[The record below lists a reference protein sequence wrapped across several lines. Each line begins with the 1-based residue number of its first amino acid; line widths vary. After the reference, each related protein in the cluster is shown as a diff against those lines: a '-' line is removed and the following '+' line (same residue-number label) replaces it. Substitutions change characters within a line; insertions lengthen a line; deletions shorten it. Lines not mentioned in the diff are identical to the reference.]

1 MEKNL
6 PERRLFMNDRPAIHW
21 LAGGILLAAVLLFTV
36 ATVKPIGV
44 STQYVC
50 AAGGIAELASPGAI
64 SRNTYFQKEKVGFG
78 YAEMLVLAIPLGGFL
93 AALATRRWKLRAVP
107 EPWRTAFGS
116 SRPLRFA
123 AAFLGGFLLLF
134 GARLA
139 GGCTSGH
146 ILSGVSQLAISS
158 ILFFLA
164 AFGSALVF
172 ARALYPIKEARS

>member
-1 MEKNL
+1 
-6 PERRLFMNDRPAIHW
+6 MNDRPPIHW

-44 STQYVC
+44 STQYVR
-50 AAGGIAELASPGAI
+50 AAGGLAELASPGAG
-64 SRNTYFQKEKVGFG
+64 SRNTYFREEKITFG
-78 YAEMLVLAIPLGGFL
+78 YSEMLVLAIPLGGIL
-93 AALATRRWKLRAVP
+93 AALATRRWKRRDVP
-107 EPWRTAFGS
+107 EPWLTTFGP

-146 ILSGVSQLAISS
+146 ILSGVSQLALSS
-158 ILFFLA
+158 ILFFAA
-164 AFGSALVF
+164 AFGSALAF
-172 ARALYPIKEARS
+172 ARILYPLKEARS